1 MLDEGSSHGRGRYH
15 LRIGDLARAI
25 HEVLDERGRGVGI
38 PARREDVRL
47 ERQRHGSCVTA
58 AMSLIPRHQLL
69 GDIEQ
74 LVPLAEVEQR
84 PDRVRLPPEHPP
96 DEATPLA
103 DLDAGSEDLVRG
115 CRAVDVED
123 KRADLLRPPSRL
135 VQVVQA
141 APITETAARAAARLE
156 REHDLFVH
164 LELAREGKGLLGER
178 EALVVVPGQ
187 HVVTRELPVRPH
199 ELRPRRLALQHLD
212 GLVQEVPRAPRL
224 AAKLQRS
231 RDAHHRLALPE
242 RVAPCA

>member
-25 HEVLDERGRGVGI
+25 HEVVDERGRGVGI

-47 ERQRHGSCVTA
+47 EGQRHGSCVTA

-115 CRAVDVED
+115 CRAVDVEH
-123 KRADLLRPPSRL
+123 KRAEVVVGADDLVTNADLARPPSCL

-141 APITETAARAAARLE
+141 APVAETAARGAARLE
-156 REHDLFVH
+156 REHDLLVH
-164 LELAREGKGLLGER
+164 LELGREGEGLFGER

-199 ELRPRRLALQHLD
+199 ELSPRRLALQHLD
-212 GLVQEVPRAPRL
+212 GLV
-224 AAKLQRS
+224 
-231 RDAHHRLALPE
+231 
-242 RVAPCA
+242 